1 MCLGASWYACFIVS
15 GLGGAWMRVAEL
27 IRRLPPWFWR
37 RTVGIMFG
45 VGCALILTAFVQFFR
60 RAVFDVP
67 NPSLLFLLLILGV
80 AYGWGGR
87 AGFATVFASFLLV
100 WYYFVSPAQSFSF
113 SAGGDWTRLI
123 LIGATYSAM
132 ALVGDAFRRVRR
144 ANIQLR
150 GTVERLNAI
159 IVSIPDGVMILD
171 RAGNLVQ
178 TNAAMTRLFEGE
190 IPATIDQRREAW
202 QTRLPDGSS
211 MGSDGGPTFA
221 ALAGEITTGYEVS
234 IRTTTGRVV
243 PVSVSG
249 APIRG
254 RGGRI
259 DGAVVVF
266 HDITEVRRLQQAKD
280 DFLSIASHELKT
292 PLTSLRGYA
301 QLLRQRLAPEALTD
315 PRASRYLATIDNQ
328 VRRMGELVDTLLD
341 LSRLDAGRL
350 QIRRRPFDLVPL
362 VREIVAQ
369 LGELSPRHPMALSAE
384 PASIVGDWDRERIEQ
399 IVVNLLTNAIRYTP
413 GGGNV
418 WIEVGI
424 GPVPDA
430 ADRDSVL
437 RATCEAFVRVR
448 DEGIG
453 IPPDQL
459 EAIFGR
465 FHRVHDG
472 ALVGY
477 AEAQRGMGLGLF
489 ISREL
494 AARHGGRLEA
504 ASSGTGQGATFTLFL
519 PLFAEAALAAAPSAA
534 GAGDVAVQQ

>member
-1 MCLGASWYACFIVS
+1 
-15 GLGGAWMRVAEL
+15 MRVAEL

-37 RTVGIMFG
+37 RTVGVVFG
-45 VGCALILTAFVQFFR
+45 VAYAIALTLFVQFFGR
-60 RAVFDVP
+60 VAFVIP
-67 NPSLLFLLLILGV
+67 NPSLLFILLILGV

-87 AGFATVFASFLLV
+87 AGFATALASFLLV
-100 WYYFVSPAQSFSF
+100 WYYFVVPTQSFSF

-123 LIGATYSAM
+123 LIGVTYSAM

-144 ANIQLR
+144 ANIRLQ
-150 GTVERLNAI
+150 GTVDRLNAI

-178 TNAAMTRLFEGE
+178 TNEGMTRLFEGE
-190 IPATIDQRREAW
+190 VPLTIDQRREAW
-202 QTRLPDGSS
+202 QTRLPDGSA
-211 MGSDGGPTFA
+211 MGNNGGPTFA

-234 IRTTTGRVV
+234 VKTKTGRVV
-243 PVSVSG
+243 PTSVSG

-266 HDITEVRRLQQAKD
+266 HDITQVRRLQQVKD

-301 QLLRQRLAPEALTD
+301 QLLRQRLPHETLADT
-315 PRASRYLATIDNQ
+315 RASRYLATIDNQ

-341 LSRLDAGRL
+341 FSRIDAGQL
-350 QIRRRPFDLVPL
+350 QLRRQQFDLVLL
-362 VREIVAQ
+362 VREVATQ
-369 LGELSPRHPMALSAE
+369 LGELSPHHPMTVDAE
-384 PASIVGDWDRERIEQ
+384 PAAVLGAWDRERIEQ
-399 IVVNLLTNAIRYTP
+399 IIVNLLNNAIRYTP
-413 GGGNV
+413 AGGSI
-418 WIEVGI
+418 WIDVGFR
-424 GPVPDA
+424 DA
-430 ADRDSVL
+430 SVIAG
-437 RATCEAFVRVR
+437 RYPEGQVAGEAFVRVR
-448 DEGIG
+448 DEGVG
-453 IPPDQL
+453 IAADQL
-459 EAIFGR
+459 EMIFGR

-472 ALVGY
+472 ALAGY

-504 ASSGTGQGATFTLFL
+504 ESPGSGQGAIFTLFL
-519 PLFAEAALAAAPSAA
+519 PLFAEFAPSSSPP
-534 GAGDVAVQQ
+534 GAENSRSIGQ